1 MTEVLVGAGA
11 NGINSSFFQ
20 ALVQPGDE
28 VVTFEPCFPMY
39 LDHCQIVGGVMKTV
53 PLTVGADSEWSFD
66 PEVLR
71 KTLTKKT
78 KLLILNTPHNPTG
91 KVFSRDEL

>member
-1 MTEVLVGAGA
+1 
-11 NGINSSFFQ
+11 
-20 ALVQPGDE
+20 
-28 VVTFEPCFPMY
+28 
-39 LDHCQIVGGVMKTV
+39 MKTV